1 MLDTAEPFS
10 EKATLSKINLDQR
23 VGRAHT
29 LDMPPTTSLP
39 DGTLSS
45 DLVIPFLPLPP
56 RTPLEAA
63 WLVVRAMYEELPEDV
78 PSAE

>member
-1 MLDTAEPFS
+1 
-10 EKATLSKINLDQR
+10 
-23 VGRAHT
+23 
-29 LDMPPTTSLP
+29 MPPTTSLP

-45 DLVIPFLPLPP
+45 DLVIPFLPPP
-56 RTPLEAA
+56 ARTPLEAA